1 MSLNCKKRSTNSLID
16 LYQYSILEYSSL
28 NAFQIEEKFISYKEF
43 SKDVEKVA
51 NHFKNINRKLIQIS
65 IDSSYYFAVAYFAV
79 IISNNVAVLSN
90 DDLKNF
96 DKEINIEKIITEQ
109 LVKNII
115 EKSKNETFECCL
127 NYNTQEVCTIIF
139 SSGTM
144 KKPKG
149 IMLSMENIVTT
160 VVSCLNR
167 IMYLKTDKCINVIPQ
182 NHIFGLME
190 LLTTIYSGACI
201 CVLQSKYQFF
211 NMLERY
217 NPNYL
222 DLPPVLV
229 ESLLKQINEKNINI
243 SQIQLRRIMCGGSYI
258 SDNVIQEYDKHG
270 IKIYRC
276 YGLSEAPC
284 IATGGEYENNNQ
296 GVGKLL
302 DCNTVFIDKDGQIL
316 VHGKNVMLG
325 YVGNIEQPFVTIDNK
340 KYLKTNDIGKIGID
354 GNLYIIGR
362 MDNIISLKS
371 GNKIS
376 KETIEKRIR
385 EIDEI
390 IDCKV
395 FLDKDNICAE
405 VVTDSS
411 DKEMEERILKLTFRR
426 K

>member
-96 DKEINIEKIITEQ
+96 DKQINIEKIITEQ

-217 NPNYL
+217 NPNY
-222 DLPPVLV
+222 
-229 ESLLKQINEKNINI
+229 
-243 SQIQLRRIMCGGSYI
+243 
-258 SDNVIQEYDKHG
+258 
-270 IKIYRC
+270 
-276 YGLSEAPC
+276 
-284 IATGGEYENNNQ
+284 
-296 GVGKLL
+296 
-302 DCNTVFIDKDGQIL
+302 
-316 VHGKNVMLG
+316 
-325 YVGNIEQPFVTIDNK
+325 
-340 KYLKTNDIGKIGID
+340 
-354 GNLYIIGR
+354 
-362 MDNIISLKS
+362 
-371 GNKIS
+371 
-376 KETIEKRIR
+376 
-385 EIDEI
+385 
-390 IDCKV
+390 
-395 FLDKDNICAE
+395 
-405 VVTDSS
+405 
-411 DKEMEERILKLTFRR
+411 
-426 K
+426 